1 MKHLETSRTNQLGEV
16 ILGSITMVETSWN
29 AGTLSGKEAKRLS
42 GLLKNKSDYTGYSV
56 ILYSS
61 RVRHLANR
69 HMNEPRKKQ
78 RNVRFVD
85 FFKLY
90 EIVAHCN
97 SAFEESDG
105 RLKFRKLYP
114 DGEYL
119 LIAEPM
125 KSKKELVAVTLWIL
139 RR

>member
-1 MKHLETSRTNQLGEV
+1 MKRLETERTNQLGEV

-29 AGTLSGKEAKRLS
+29 AGTLLSKEAKRLS
-42 GLLKNKSDYTGYSV
+42 VLLKDKSDYTGYSV

-85 FFKLY
+85 FFNLY

-97 SAFEESDG
+97 SVSRENDG
-105 RLKFRKLYP
+105 RLRFRKLYP
-114 DGEYL
+114 DGEYI

>member
-1 MKHLETSRTNQLGEV
+1 MKRLETTRTNQLGEV

-29 AGTLSGKEAKRLS
+29 AGTLSAKEAKRLS
-42 GLLKNKSDYTGYSV
+42 GLLKDKSDYTGYSV

-69 HMNEPRKKQ
+69 HMNEPRRKQ

-85 FFKLY
+85 FFNLY

-97 SAFEESDG
+97 SASVESDG

-119 LIAEPM
+119 LVAEPM